1 MAFAICGGGDHEN
14 HEDGRVQHGG
24 TTAGREVGRAEETER
39 CHPESVERG
48 NRNRALIAIGRT
60 LRPRWSFMGR
70 SRRST
75 CRHDG
80 LASSYRSD
88 KKRQMQKVK
97 NRETR
102 KMDNINSLE
111 TDMKK
116 PASSKLDDTS

>member
-1 MAFAICGGGDHEN
+1 
-14 HEDGRVQHGG
+14 
-24 TTAGREVGRAEETER
+24 
-39 CHPESVERG
+39 
-48 NRNRALIAIGRT
+48 
-60 LRPRWSFMGR
+60 MGR
-70 SRRST
+70 SRRIT

>member
-1 MAFAICGGGDHEN
+1 
-14 HEDGRVQHGG
+14 
-24 TTAGREVGRAEETER
+24 
-39 CHPESVERG
+39 
-48 NRNRALIAIGRT
+48 
-60 LRPRWSFMGR
+60 MGR

-102 KMDNINSLE
+102 KVDNINSLE